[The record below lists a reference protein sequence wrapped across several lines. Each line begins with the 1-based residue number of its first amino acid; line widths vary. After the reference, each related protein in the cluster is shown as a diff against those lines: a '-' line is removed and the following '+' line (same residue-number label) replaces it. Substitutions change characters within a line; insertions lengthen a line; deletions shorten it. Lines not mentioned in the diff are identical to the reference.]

1 MIFCRITE
9 VISPLLRHNIDTA
22 FFTRTLFNMGKITLS
37 TNMFS
42 VLSDDDSASSA
53 PFTTPV
59 KVKKTQVP
67 DAPKKVREIP
77 AASMFIRMDSYVS
90 DGDYEH
96 DIEYGYNS
104 APEDYDHIRS
114 LGYGGYSSD
123 DYDDYPS
130 STRSIV
136 FAEIPMEI
144 AYETSDDEEE
154 VKGKKI
160 TKIAYPNLTVE
171 KVSDLRVSSKS
182 AVIGYVSERRTHQL
196 KKKEKDTRKSQ
207 LLKKKADRRMGP
219 DAVKAKEDRKKEK
232 EFRRQKVRDDR
243 QKGLS
248 KDAKEMKKSTVR
260 TRVDVRTVH
269 PDIQND
275 AYGEDDLDPY
285 MDYYNGGYDSE
296 YGYGDVWS
304 PIGYGGYDSDYGY
317 GDIW

>member
-1 MIFCRITE
+1 
-9 VISPLLRHNIDTA
+9 
-22 FFTRTLFNMGKITLS
+22 MGKISLS

-42 VLSDDDSASSA
+42 VLSDDDSASSTL
-53 PFTTPV
+53 FTTPV
-59 KVKKTQVP
+59 KTKKPQVP

-77 AASMFIRMDSYVS
+77 ANRFIRMDSYDS
-90 DGDYEH
+90 DGDCEH

-123 DYDDYPS
+123 DYDYPS
-130 STRSIV
+130 STRSIGTIVPIYDKIV

-144 AYETSDDEEE
+144 AYETPDDEEEE
-154 VKGKKI
+154 VKGKI

-285 MDYYNGGYDSE
+285 MDYYNGGYNSD

-304 PIGYGGYDSDYGY
+304 PVGYDGYDSDYGY